1 MQLGCGITGLV
12 CAELLEKNEKV
23 DEIVLAD
30 NWTKPAEDMKRRVKS
45 DKLSVARVDASD
57 IEAVKKLV
65 KGADIL
71 VCAVPFRM
79 IFKVMQAVIPLGVNY
94 IEFSSSDEH
103 AEALAKLRKMCKD
116 SGAIA
121 ITAMGSDPGISD
133 VFARYAANKLDR
145 PEEAYVRDG
154 DNGSAEG
161 YEFFSLWSPVDMLE
175 EVTVPAAVFRNGK
188 IEYLPPLHE
197 REIYEFP
204 EPIGPLPVYN
214 TLHEET
220 FLMSQFIKGIKRADF
235 KIAVDDG
242 FAKTA
247 TMLRKMGMASL
258 EPVDVKGVKV
268 RPIDVV
274 VSLMPRPTDLAGKV
288 KGQAGIVAE
297 VIGWKDGKR
306 KMVKVWS
313 IMSHEDAWRIAR
325 SSATGFMVGAGGAL
339 GAGMILDGSVK
350 EPGFYVPEQLPAEE
364 FVRRLPTVHLEAKE
378 EVKDLG

>member
-1 MQLGCGITGLV
+1 
-12 CAELLEKNEKV
+12 LEKNAKV

-30 NWTKPAEDMKRRVKS
+30 NWTKPAEEMKRRVGS
-45 DKLSVARVDASD
+45 DKLSVAQVDGSD
-57 IEAVKKLV
+57 LKAVKKLA
-65 KGADIL
+65 KGADVL
-71 VCAVPFRM
+71 VCALPYRL
-79 IFKVMQAVIPLGVNY
+79 ILKVMQMVIPMGVNY

-103 AEALAKLRKMCKD
+103 PEALAKLKKMCKD

-133 VFARYAANKLDR
+133 VFARYAANKLDK
-145 PEEAYVRDG
+145 PEEAYIRDG

-161 YEFFSLWSPVDMLE
+161 YEFFSLWSPIDMLE

-188 IEYLPPLHE
+188 IEYLPPLHK

-220 FLMSQFIKGIKRADF
+220 FLMSQYIEGIKRADF

-258 EPVDVKGVKV
+258 QPVDVKGVKV
-268 RPIDVV
+268 SPIDVV

-297 VIGWKDGKR
+297 VIGWKDGRR
-306 KMVKVWS
+306 KMVKVWA

-364 FVRRLPTVHLEAKE
+364 FVKRLPTVHVEAKE